1 MSQLG
6 MMVIAIGSSSYNIAL
21 FHLINHAFY
30 KGLLFLGAGS
40 VIHAVSDNQDFRRYG
55 GLKEY
60 LPLTYSVILIASL
73 SLVAFPFMTGFYSK
87 DFILESAYGQY
98 YLSSNVVYY
107 IAVIGAMFTLL
118 YSVKVIYLTFIANP
132 NGPIVNYK
140 HAHEGTIF
148 MSLPL
153 VILALFSIYFG
164 YLTKDIYI
172 GLGTS
177 FFMDNSIFIHPNHEI
192 MIDTEFSLS
201 SLIKFLPLISTISL
215 TIISLIIQEYYL
227 NNLMK
232 FKYSKI
238 GYNIFSFFNLKY
250 LIELLYNKYITEKV
264 LNLGGQTVR
273 YLDKGSIELIG
284 PYGMEQGLVKL
295 SKILSTLDTGVV
307 TSYAL
312 YLLIGLT
319 LYLTS
324 F

>member
-6 MMVIAIGSSSYNIAL
+6 MMVIAIGLSSYNIAL

-319 LYLTS
+319 LYITS